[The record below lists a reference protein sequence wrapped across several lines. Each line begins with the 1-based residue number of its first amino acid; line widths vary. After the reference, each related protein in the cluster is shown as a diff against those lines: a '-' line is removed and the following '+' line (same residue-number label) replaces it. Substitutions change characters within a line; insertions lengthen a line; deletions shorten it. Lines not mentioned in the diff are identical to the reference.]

1 MTDQFV
7 GNETIRT
14 SYGLTV
20 GKTFEEEFSVA
31 SIESIIFY
39 SVAFCAW
46 LLESVFDLF
55 TTDVKAYIDNMKPHT
70 TKWMVNMALAY
81 QHGFSLLADS
91 DKFNNTGKTADQV
104 SASKIVSYA
113 ACTEQLNQY
122 GRPYLRL
129 KAAKNAGPDLG
140 PLAAAELSGLTE
152 YVKKVKDAGVMI
164 QVESLPADSLKMSWE
179 VYYDP
184 LLIDANGNRLD
195 GTGNDVARVAIK
207 EFLTKL
213 PFNGIYALQKHE
225 DYVQT
230 VPGILLCHI
239 FYAQTKYGA
248 IPWAD
253 VNVLATPDSGYI
265 RFVSDADLLI
275 QYIPQSE
282 VV

>member
-1 MTDQFV
+1 MTDQFI

-14 SYGLTV
+14 SYGLTS

-31 SIESIIFY
+31 SIESILFY
-39 SVAFCAW
+39 SVAFGAW
-46 LLESVFDLF
+46 LLESVFDRF
-55 TTDVKAYIDNMKPHT
+55 TTDVKTYIDNMKPHT
-70 TKWMVNMALAY
+70 TRWIVNMALAY

-91 DKFNNTGKTADQV
+91 DKFNNTGKTTDQI
-104 SASKIVSYA
+104 SASKIVAYA
-113 ACTEQLNQY
+113 ACTEHINQY

-129 KAAKNAGPDLG
+129 KAAKNDGADLA

-164 QVESLPADSLKMSWE
+164 QVESLPADSLKMSWKI
-179 VYYDP
+179 YYDP
-184 LLIDANGNRLD
+184 LLIDINGNRLD
-195 GTGNDVARVAIK
+195 GTGNDVARVVIK

-225 DYVQT
+225 DYVQA
-230 VPGILLCHI
+230 VPGILLCPI
-239 FYAQTKYGA
+239 LYAQTKYGTT
-248 IPWAD
+248 PWVD
-253 VNVLATPDSGYI
+253 VAVLTTPDSGYI
-265 RFVSDADLLI
+265 RFASDADLLI